1 MNSILQ
7 RIQIAFSDAGAN
19 AYERMTNILPE
30 TVLAIGVVLLGW
42 VIASLMYFLCVRVLK
57 IFAVDK
63 LAAKTPLD
71 RMMKSFGIQKDV
83 SEILGLLI
91 FWMAVL
97 VTLIFASEILHLR
110 QVSIALGVVTRY
122 IPQVIAALL
131 IVVFGMLLARFL
143 QMLSVQA
150 VSKSG
155 LGYEK
160 SVGKFVNILVLVF
173 VFLAASEQLGF
184 DLSFVTTNVLVILS
198 VILLVLGFAAVL
210 GSRSVLEG
218 SVACW
223 QLRRQI
229 HKGDHIEIDGCA
241 GTIDGFTQ
249 TGVILNMGS
258 TTTIIPAHHFF
269 AQRYTLKRS
278 S

>member
-7 RIQIAFSDAGAN
+7 RIQIAFSEAGAN

-71 RMMKSFGIQKDV
+71 RMMKSFGIQKDI

-229 HKGDHIEIDGCA
+229 HKGDHIEIDGCT
-241 GTIDGFTQ
+241 GTVDGFTQ